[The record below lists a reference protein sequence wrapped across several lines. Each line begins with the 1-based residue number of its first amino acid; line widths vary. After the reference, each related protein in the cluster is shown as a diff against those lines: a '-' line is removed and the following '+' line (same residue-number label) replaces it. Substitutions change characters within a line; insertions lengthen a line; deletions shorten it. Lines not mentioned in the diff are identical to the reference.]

1 MSTSQRQAPEH
12 HLPIAAV
19 PEERVILVDANDREI
34 GTEEKLRAHERG
46 TLHRAFSVFV
56 FDDRGR
62 VLLQRRAAGKYHSA
76 GLWSNTCC
84 GHPRP
89 GESVPSAAARRLNE
103 EMGIS
108 CELTPRFSFV
118 YSASLDHG
126 LTEHELDHVLT
137 GRFSGTPSP
146 DPREVDSW
154 GWMSLPALVADCA
167 ASPERYSAW
176 LPIALR
182 EAGGALEHPAD

>member
-1 MSTSQRQAPEH
+1 MNTRQRLTPEH
-12 HLPIAAV
+12 HLSITPIT
-19 PEERVILVDANDREI
+19 EERVILVDASDREI
-34 GTEEKLRAHERG
+34 GTEEKLRAHEQG
-46 TLHRAFSVFV
+46 ALHRAFSVFL
-56 FDDRGR
+56 FDDLGR
-62 VLLQRRAAGKYHSA
+62 VLLQRRALGKYHSA

-89 GESVPSAAARRLNE
+89 GESTSSAARRRLHE
-103 EMGIS
+103 EMGIA

-118 YSASLDHG
+118 YSASLGRG
-126 LTEHELDHVLT
+126 LMEYELDHVLT

-146 DPREVDSW
+146 DPREVDTW
-154 GWMSLPALVADCA
+154 GWMSLPDLVADCM

-182 EAGGALEHPAD
+182 QAGGALRHQAD